1 MRGGLPIA
9 ARGNNSLGLQ
19 HTSEGHRF
27 SLFFF
32 FFFLYHFI
40 VRQVEPMMDF
50 TCFTLKAGGKG
61 DAAQGR

>member
-1 MRGGLPIA
+1 MIVTP
-9 ARGNNSLGLQ
+9 NNVD
-19 HTSEGHRF
+19 RF
-27 SLFFF
+27 EALLESHPNTPLIESIFF